1 MSANFIKVVVMTVAI
16 MLFPGCASTSDVKL
30 TGEQAAAAQ
39 KTANEAKMSADAALL
54 AAEAAKAAAEEA
66 KQAADQAKQSSS
78 ETDTKINQVFRKS
91 MHK

>member
-1 MSANFIKVVVMTVAI
+1 MSTNFIKAFVITLVAA
-16 MLFPGCASTSDVKL
+16 LLPGCASTSDVKL
-30 TGEQAAAAQ
+30 AEEQAAAAL

-66 KQAADQAKQSSS
+66 KQSADQAKQSSD